1 MLSLFLAKRF
11 FKNNIRKG
19 GEVKS
24 ASPPALRVATAGI
37 AVGLAVMII
46 SICVVRGFQQEVRS
60 KFTGF
65 ASHIEVID
73 INSLGSP
80 ETYPVVTDATLM
92 NEVKKTPKVKHVQRF
107 SQKMGILKT
116 EDNFTGVALKGCGP
130 EYDLQFIRSYLVE
143 GKVPDFSDKTSSNN
157 IVISQTIADKLG
169 LKVGSKVYSYYFAST
184 IKQRRFTVVGIYD
197 THLKQ
202 YDNAVVF
209 TDLRTVNQLNQ
220 WLPDQS
226 SGLEIQLES
235 FDDIA
240 EAQHYLATHVGG
252 KVDKYKKTY
261 FILPIQENPNT
272 ASVLSWLG
280 LLDVN
285 VMVILIIMM
294 CVTGFAM
301 ISGLLILILER
312 TSTIGVLKALGATN
326 TRIRHTFLWYAM
338 FIVSKGLLYGNIIGI
353 ALVLLQQFTHFVQ
366 LNPDVYYV
374 TYVPVELN
382 VWWVIGLNIA
392 TLAIT
397 MISLILPSFLVSRVQ
412 PAKAIQFD

>member
-19 GEVKS
+19 GEVRS

-80 ETYPVVTDATLM
+80 ETYPVVTDVALI

-130 EYDLQFIRSYLVE
+130 EYNLEFIRSYLVE

-184 IKQRRFTVVGIYD
+184 IKQRRFTVVGIYN

-240 EAQHYLATHVGG
+240 EAQHYIATHVGG

-261 FILPIQENPNT
+261 SILPIQENPNT

-382 VWWVIGLNIA
+382 IWWVIGLNVA

-397 MISLILPSFLVSRVQ
+397 MVSLILPSFLVSRVQ